1 MLAQKILSLTVYSF
15 DWGCGSNSA
24 NRYNLILSSTQ
35 KKKKNEEENEFA
47 NSQGFDFC
55 FGGGEGVNLC
65 FGGRRRETVEERE
78 KVCILFVKG
87 EDQEFGELVWALA

>member
-35 KKKKNEEENEFA
+35 KKNKKEEEENEFA
-47 NSQGFDFC
+47 NSRGFDFC
-55 FGGGEGVNLC
+55 FGGRRMGKSLFWRKEKRN
-65 FGGRRRETVEERE
+65 GGGKR
-78 KVCILFVKG
+78 KGLHFVC
-87 EDQEFGELVWALA
+87 QR